1 MPKPN
6 LDSATAS
13 VHSGVEDLV
22 AGISSLA
29 DTIGEAT
36 GVTKEGVQI
45 AISQVKAAVAD
56 LCAPELLYC
65 DDPGATDKSPLTEI
79 ASTR

>member
-6 LDSATAS
+6 LDPATAS
-13 VHSGVEDLV
+13 VQSGVEDLV

-29 DTIGEAT
+29 DTIGSAT
-36 GVTKEGVQI
+36 DVTKEGIQI
-45 AISQVKAAVAD
+45 AISQVKAALAK

-65 DDPGATDKSPLTEI
+65 DDPADANMFRSPRP
-79 ASTR
+79 STR